1 MADRDLIGTGWAF
14 PIKVNTKGGLSWSTG
29 PPRIQDSIWIII
41 DTSANE
47 RLMRPDFGAGASD
60 YVFESNS
67 ALKRTQLASRIQ
79 EALVKWEPRI
89 ELTGVAVE
97 EEADLPSAVRVS
109 IDYKIRTTNELFN
122 LVFPLYLQEG
132 AG

>member
-14 PIKVNTKGGLSWSTG
+14 PVKLNSKGGLGWSSG
-29 PPRIQDSIWIII
+29 PDRVQDAIWIIV

-60 YVFESNS
+60 FVFESNS
-67 ALKRTQLASRIQ
+67 ALKRADLASRIK
-79 EALVKWEPRI
+79 EALIKWEPRI
-89 ELTGVAVE
+89 ELTGVTVE
-97 EEADLPSAVRVS
+97 EEAGIPSGVRVS
-109 IDYKIRTTNELFN
+109 IDYKLRATNELFN

-132 AG
+132 AS

>member
-1 MADRDLIGTGWAF
+1 
-14 PIKVNTKGGLSWSTG
+14 
-29 PPRIQDSIWIII
+29 
-41 DTSANE
+41 
-47 RLMRPDFGAGASD
+47 MRPDFGAGASD

-67 ALKRTQLASRIQ
+67 ALKRAGLASRIR

-89 ELTGVAVE
+89 DLAGVAVDE
-97 EEADLPSAVRVS
+97 EPGIPSAVRVS

-132 AG
+132 AS

>member
-14 PIKVNTKGGLSWSTG
+14 PVKLNSKGSLGWSSG
-29 PPRIQDSIWIII
+29 ASRVQDAIWIVV

-60 YVFESNS
+60 FVFESNS
-67 ALKRTQLASRIQ
+67 ALKRTELASRIK
-79 EALVKWEPRI
+79 EALLKWEPRI
-89 ELTGVAVE
+89 ELTGVNVE
-97 EEADLPSAVRVS
+97 EEAGIPSGVRVS
-109 IDYKIRTTNELFN
+109 IDYKLRTTNELFN

-132 AG
+132 AS